1 MAQICRTMVAFAARA
16 SALQAWNTWIVPD
29 TIRQSTRIHRVRAPA
44 CGRRTYLH
52 RNRAW
57 GIVKWPHVITA
68 TDARGEAAGP
78 ARRNSRRRS
87 GSVPGRPRR
96 CQIFGGGP
104 VGRAGLLAR
113 NRGIS
118 IALVLFHNVATIFG
132 EFWLR
137 SLITV
142 LRDLQHAI
150 LIEPIRSREVYL
162 CTPTFTQCPHNTK
175 CVIPARRMS
184 GLFSQRSHD
193 FWRILAS

>member
-1 MAQICRTMVAFAARA
+1 MAQICRTMVAFSARA

-118 IALVLFHNVATIFG
+118 IALPSTFPTKSLRVELQNTSQDIFG
-132 EFWLR
+132 YER
-137 SLITV
+137 RKNKKTIYYIRTSLFFEIRMERKFPNLNSPGT
-142 LRDLQHAI
+142 LQKTCKLKI
-150 LIEPIRSREVYL
+150 
-162 CTPTFTQCPHNTK
+162 N
-175 CVIPARRMS
+175 RR
-184 GLFSQRSHD
+184 
-193 FWRILAS
+193 

>member
-1 MAQICRTMVAFAARA
+1 VSRTTRTRYVHIPNTHRPQKSLDGHKGFRWLPSVWAKNQARA
-16 SALQAWNTWIVPD
+16 RTPS
-29 TIRQSTRIHRVRAPA
+29 TIPFRTRH
-44 CGRRTYLH
+44 H
-52 RNRAW
+52 MSKRAW
-57 GIVKWPHVITA
+57 
-68 TDARGEAAGP
+68 EA
-78 ARRNSRRRS
+78 
-87 GSVPGRPRR
+87 
-96 CQIFGGGP
+96 GG
-104 VGRAGLLAR
+104 L
-113 NRGIS
+113 S
-118 IALVLFHNVATIFG
+118 CLFHNVATIFG

-184 GLFSQRSHD
+184 GLFSQRGHD

>member
-68 TDARGEAAGP
+68 TDARGEAASP

-118 IALVLFHNVATIFG
+118 I
-132 EFWLR
+132 EFKGLKR
-137 SLITV
+137 YVQELKLKFSS
-142 LRDLQHAI
+142 
-150 LIEPIRSREVYL
+150 P
-162 CTPTFTQCPHNTK
+162 K
-175 CVIPARRMS
+175 
-184 GLFSQRSHD
+184 LFSSK
-193 FWRILAS
+193 FEPAP

>member
-118 IALVLFHNVATIFG
+118 IVSLNGYLVPAMNFIRPFSEPRAKKLI
-132 EFWLR
+132 LR
-137 SLITV
+137 TT
-142 LRDLQHAI
+142 I
-150 LIEPIRSREVYL
+150 LIS
-162 CTPTFTQCPHNTK
+162 
-175 CVIPARRMS
+175 
-184 GLFSQRSHD
+184 LFSTIGPPLTTTEPRN
-193 FWRILAS
+193 AEG